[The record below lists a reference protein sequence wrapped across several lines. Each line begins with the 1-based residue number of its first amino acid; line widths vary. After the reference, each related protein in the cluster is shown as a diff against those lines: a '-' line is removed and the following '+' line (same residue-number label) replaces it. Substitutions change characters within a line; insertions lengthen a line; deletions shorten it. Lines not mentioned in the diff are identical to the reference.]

1 MNNSATFYIKAVLV
15 AAANMKRYIDQII
28 IEEKIS
34 GTAKKFLTDTRKK
47 AESIERD
54 ICLRTT
60 PELAAVIRKEIADN
74 WETIAFD
81 NIIFMALTLDDE
93 RLRRLEQTAEDLM
106 NEQNGC
112 KCVRFTGGDKWYPN
126 GCTIHPNGQ

>member
-1 MNNSATFYIKAVLV
+1 MSHPATFYIKAVLV

-28 IEEKIS
+28 IEENLK
-34 GTAKKFLTDTRKK
+34 GTAKKFLSDTRRK
-47 AESIERD
+47 AESIETD
-54 ICLRTT
+54 LCLRTS

-81 NIIFMALTLDDE
+81 NILFMALTLDDE

-106 NEQNGC
+106 NEQTEQQC
-112 KCVRFTGGDKWYPN
+112 S
-126 GCTIHPNGQ
+126 

>member
-1 MNNSATFYIKAVLV
+1 MSHPATFYIKAVLV

-28 IEEKIS
+28 IEEGVT

-60 PELAAVIRKEIADN
+60 PELAKVIRKEIADN

-81 NIIFMALTLDDE
+81 NILFMALTLDDD
-93 RLRRLEQTAEDLM
+93 RLRSLEQTAEDLM
-106 NEQNGC
+106 NEQNASQSI
-112 KCVRFTGGDKWYPN
+112 T
-126 GCTIHPNGQ
+126 